1 LNNGGFRC
9 AQSFLFLFLELTR
22 WRRTLNIQYSID
34 NIQSFE
40 DRENAMEFNE
50 RTIKVIIDDEKCEG
64 CKTHAC
70 VEACKTYSRGILVLK
85 DGKPAVEGSPEELA
99 RKGTECLACEYE
111 CWFRGNSAI
120 TIEVPIEGLV
130 DYRKKHGTQ

>member
-9 AQSFLFLFLELTR
+9 AQSFLFLELIR
-22 WRRTLNIQYSID
+22 SRRTGNIQLKIFNFKSKRG
-34 NIQSFE
+34 SL
-40 DRENAMEFNE
+40 MEFNE
-50 RTIKVIIDDEKCEG
+50 RTIKVIIDEEKCEG
-64 CKTHAC
+64 CQTHAC

-85 DGKPAVEGSPEELA
+85 DGKPAVEGSPDELA

-120 TIEVPIEGLV
+120 TIEVPVEGLA
-130 DYRKKHGTQ
+130 DYRKKHGTE

>member
-1 LNNGGFRC
+1 MFTMPNSSAAGSERWWMNTVKKSQHLRGG
-9 AQSFLFLFLELTR
+9 SL
-22 WRRTLNIQYSID
+22 
-34 NIQSFE
+34 
-40 DRENAMEFNE
+40 MEFNE

-85 DGKPAVEGSPEELA
+85 DGKPTVEGSPEELA

-120 TIEVPIEGLV
+120 TIEVPIEGLA
-130 DYRKKHGTQ
+130 DYRKKHGTD